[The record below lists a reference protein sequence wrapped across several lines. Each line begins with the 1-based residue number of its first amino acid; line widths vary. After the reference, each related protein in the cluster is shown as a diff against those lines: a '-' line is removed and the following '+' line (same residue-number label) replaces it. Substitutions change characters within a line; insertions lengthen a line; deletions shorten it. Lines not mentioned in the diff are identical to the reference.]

1 MSAALERALEALSHP
16 TQRSE
21 EPSYPAGPEPGVE
34 DLPSAVFQA
43 LGQASACWEN
53 LVGAGVFEASRAVEV
68 GLSLIRW
75 IEARYDRRTP

>member
-16 TQRSE
+16 TQRSD
-21 EPSYPAGPEPGVE
+21 EPSYRPGPEPGVE

-43 LGQASACWEN
+43 LGQASACWTD
-53 LVGAGVFEASRAVEV
+53 LVRAGVFDALLARDV
-68 GLSLIRW
+68 GIALIRW